1 MVTAGAFGPVAVW
14 AAIAFALIAVATGRR
29 WANLIS
35 AGAAAASASVLV
47 VALLSGDFS
56 LAYVAETTSLATPWP
71 YRLAG
76 LWGGMDGSMLF
87 YSAMLLVIGAIWLRE
102 TAPIRVGAAVG
113 LGLLL
118 ITMLFANPFTVLD
131 IPAVDGQGLLAIL
144 QHPAMVYH
152 PPILYLGL
160 TVLVLP
166 FAVTL
171 GAVWRRTDR
180 RIWMAEVR
188 RWLFVSWVLLTFGMA
203 AGANWAYVELG
214 WGGYWAWDPVEN
226 TALMPWMAT
235 TVFLHTSRIEE
246 TTGRWRRWN
255 VAFAS
260 LPFALTVMG
269 IYLTRSGVTGSIH
282 SFAED
287 PMVGRILLAAAVVI
301 GVIVAVASTRSQ
313 PGEPWGPLHLD
324 RGGWLAVN
332 ALLLTTALVFVT
344 AGSGYPAF
352 ASVFLGE
359 AVAVDTRFFVIT
371 VLPVAVAVAVGLS
384 LALRGAAMAYV
395 LVTVFLA
402 ALSVVMVG
410 LEVGVLLMAPAMA
423 TLVFVAFGIWGQ
435 RPRGRLLTA
444 HLAHLGMGLFLVGVA
459 GSAFGGDF
467 TGSMIPGETVEVA
480 GREITMVGVDTGE
493 GDRYLFVRADF
504 SVDGEA
510 LAPEIRA
517 YEDQTLPVAE
527 PALRSTPGGDV
538 IVAIS
543 LLFPD
548 GDTVG
553 VSVFVRPLVWLVWV
567 GAIVIGLAGL
577 VGLFSRGGAGAAL
590 HRSATAGPQRE
601 ETTSETASR

>member
-1 MVTAGAFGPVAVW
+1 
-14 AAIAFALIAVATGRR
+14 
-29 WANLIS
+29 
-35 AGAAAASASVLV
+35 
-47 VALLSGDFS
+47 
-56 LAYVAETTSLATPWP
+56 
-71 YRLAG
+71 
-76 LWGGMDGSMLF
+76 
-87 YSAMLLVIGAIWLRE
+87 
-102 TAPIRVGAAVG
+102 
-113 LGLLL
+113 
-118 ITMLFANPFTVLD
+118 
-131 IPAVDGQGLLAIL
+131 
-144 QHPAMVYH
+144 
-152 PPILYLGL
+152 
-160 TVLVLP
+160 
-166 FAVTL
+166 
-171 GAVWRRTDR
+171 
-180 RIWMAEVR
+180 
-188 RWLFVSWVLLTFGMA
+188 
-203 AGANWAYVELG
+203 
-214 WGGYWAWDPVEN
+214 
-226 TALMPWMAT
+226 
-235 TVFLHTSRIEE
+235 
-246 TTGRWRRWN
+246 
-255 VAFAS
+255 
-260 LPFALTVMG
+260 
-269 IYLTRSGVTGSIH
+269 
-282 SFAED
+282 
-287 PMVGRILLAAAVVI
+287 
-301 GVIVAVASTRSQ
+301 
-313 PGEPWGPLHLD
+313 
-324 RGGWLAVN
+324 
-332 ALLLTTALVFVT
+332 LLTTALVFVT

-444 HLAHLGMGLFLVGVA
+444 HLAHLGMALFLVGVA

-577 VGLFSRGGAGAAL
+577 VGLFSRGGAGAAPR
-590 HRSATAGPQRE
+590 RSATAGPQRE